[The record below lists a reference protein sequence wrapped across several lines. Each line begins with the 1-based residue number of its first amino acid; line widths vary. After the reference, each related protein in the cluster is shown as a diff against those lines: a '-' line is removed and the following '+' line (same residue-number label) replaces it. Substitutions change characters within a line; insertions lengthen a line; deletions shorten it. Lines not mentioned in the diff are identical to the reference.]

1 MGKYDALVQS
11 IVNNPGEHIVNR
23 EEKMDRTLDIMC
35 QNLERSH
42 SKRGNKRVL
51 SEAEINKGYGAGRKM
66 GD

>member
-11 IVNNPGEHIVNR
+11 IVNNPEMHIVNPK
-23 EEKMDRTLDIMC
+23 EKMDRTLDVMC

-42 SKRGNKRVL
+42 SKRGNRRVL
-51 SEAEINKGYGAGRKM
+51 SETEINKGYGAGRKM